1 MTCRHIP
8 AEIIKKRG
16 VSMKKRILSILLA
29 VLMLL
34 SALPLGMVDTA
45 YAAALAS
52 GKCGDSATW
61 TLDNTGT
68 LTISGTGATYN
79 YDMDDDG
86 NSAAP
91 WCTKARIQRVNKVVV
106 NSGITE
112 LGYSMFSNCTQLTSV
127 SLPSGLKRIGSCL
140 FLGCTRLSAITIPSS
155 VTTIESN
162 AFTHCDSITAIT
174 LPGGLRT
181 MGDAVCS
188 QMAKLTTATVSGGV
202 TYLSNYAFNDCPSL
216 KTITLPNT
224 VRSIG
229 ICAFRYDTALKDV
242 YFNGSVTQW
251 TSIQIAGEGNSALYN
266 ADVHCTGLP
275 APTVTGGNDSQ
286 GRPTLKWNAVSGAAK
301 YEVYR
306 ARSRSGEYI
315 KYSTVTG
322 TSYTNTSYIENGNT
336 YYYKV
341 RALDANGTAGAWS
354 SIVSV
359 TYKQTLPAPIVTGG
373 NDSQG
378 RPTLKWNAVSG
389 AAKYEVYRA
398 RSLNGDYIKYS
409 TVTGTSYTNT
419 SYIENGNTYYYKVR
433 ALDANGT
440 AGAWSSIVS
449 VTYKQT
455 LSAPTVTGGNDA
467 QGRPTLTWKV
477 VTGAAKY
484 EVYRARSMNGD
495 YVKYSTVTGTSYTNT
510 SYIEDGNTYYY
521 KVRALKSDG
530 TAGAW
535 SSIVSV
541 TYKQTLSAPSVT
553 GGNDAQ
559 GRPTLKLKAVTGA
572 AKYEVYRAR
581 SKDGDYIKYSTVT
594 GTSYTNISY
603 IENGNTYYYKVR
615 ALKSDGTAGAWSSIV
630 SVTYRKPAAATV
642 ASGKC
647 GDSAAWKLD
656 AAGTLTI
663 SGSGKTW
670 DFIDE
675 DWNANAPWYDVSL
688 RLRIKKVV
696 VEKGIT
702 YVGTWAFYDCSEMTS
717 VSLPTTLETMGA
729 DVFMYCTGLTSVTI
743 PDGVTFISGDFF
755 RGCTSLKSVTL
766 PDSLRETGGCTFMY
780 CTSLTS
786 VRLPATLLSISWQM
800 FKDCKSLTSLTIPRS
815 VVDVKQDAFSG
826 CTALKNVTYTGTT
839 ADWKALTI
847 YSGNEAL
854 TRANVRCTGSTVL
867 TAPTLTLS
875 VSKKGQPTLKWS
887 AVSGAAGYQLWC
899 SYDSGDGTGPW
910 YHWLT
915 NLDKGTASFTDDR
928 ELEKGRTYT
937 YKVRAVTSSG
947 AVGSF
952 SKEVTFTYNPAASL
966 AAPTVT
972 AGLDDQGY
980 PALTWPAVPDAARY
994 EVYRA
999 ASEDGNFAQ
1008 LAAITSNSYTNSAVL
1023 TDGAAYYYKVRALDS
1038 DGEAGPF
1045 SDVVSVTYTARP
1057 ALVASGKCGD
1067 SASWKLDADGVLTI
1081 TGAGPMADYGQ
1092 HASDNCAPWRT
1103 YANDIKKVVV
1113 QKGVTAIGSYAFAS
1127 LERVTS
1133 VTIPEGVTS
1142 IGSSAFENCGL
1153 MAYGGLGAVT
1163 LPEGLTT
1170 IGSSAFSGSYMDSLT
1185 LPESLRTI
1193 GGAAFEKSHLKT
1205 LTIPGG
1211 VTSIGNGAFKSS
1223 HLTSI
1228 QLPDGAQ
1235 LGAMLFY
1242 QCYELTDVTLPA
1254 DLTVIGDSMFE
1265 NCTKLTHVTIPSGV
1279 TRIEREAFAMCGA
1292 LEEIRLPEGVETI
1305 GVIAF
1310 SGCVAMT
1317 GAYLPRSLTTIES
1330 GAFSACRSLTDVYYG
1345 GTAAEWLA
1353 ISVADRNDP
1362 LLNAALHCTG
1372 SALVASGKCG
1382 DSASW
1387 KLDADGV
1394 LTITG
1399 AGPMADYGAYGP
1411 WYIAHLTDIKKVVVQ
1426 EGVTTIGDHAFANLS
1441 YVTSV
1446 TIPSSITSIGAHA
1459 FEKCRLGGA
1468 VTLPEGL
1475 TAIGDFAFSG
1485 SGMASLTLPESLR
1498 TIGNSAFLF
1507 CSLRELTIPDGVTSI
1522 GTGAFY
1528 NASLTSVKL
1537 PASGV
1542 TLGDSLFQECENLTD
1557 VTLPADLTVIGPS
1570 MFENCGSL
1578 KNVTIPSGVT
1588 HIGNAAFAACEALP
1602 EIRLPD
1608 GMEALGSEAFV
1619 GCRAVTKVYIPRSLT
1634 SIGEA
1639 AFRICEGLTDVY
1651 YSGTAAEWA
1660 AISVADRNDPLLNAA
1675 LHCTG
1680 QSASRLDV
1688 PAMTLGEDCSDGKPT
1703 VWWPA
1708 VTGAERYEIWRAQ
1721 AASDGSAPA
1730 ASAYTLIV
1738 SADVTFHK
1746 DTTAEADTWY
1756 YYKVRAVSGSTYSDF
1771 SQAAR
1776 RYCEAPPTMDTPEI
1790 TSLELDDSGKPVLT
1804 WRTVEGAARY
1814 QVFRSEDN
1822 GFSYSPMG
1830 TVLPTGSDTITWTD
1844 TTAVSGTGYYYGVG
1858 CYDDNGHYS
1867 SFGGGEWWV
1876 TAR

>member
-1 MTCRHIP
+1 MTAHIRKKENGFRRSHYLCDFSVFAKKPSILCSQLIEIAQKRVYPIVVMTCRHIP

-16 VSMKKRILSILLA
+16 VSVKKRILSILLA
-29 VLMLL
+29 ALMLL

-61 TLDNTGT
+61 TLDSTGT

-174 LPGGLRT
+174 LPSGLRT

-202 TYLSNYAFNDCPSL
+202 TYLSNYAFNDCPGL

-275 APTVTGGNDSQ
+275 APAVTGGNDSQ
-286 GRPTLKWNAVSGAAK
+286 GRPTLKWNTVTGAAK

-306 ARSRSGEYI
+306 ARSKDGDYI

-322 TSYTNTSYIENGNT
+322 TSYTNISYIENGNTYYYKVRALDASGTAGAWSDVVAVTCRLGLTAPTVTGGNDAQGRPTLKWNAVTGAAKYEVYRARSLNGDYIKYSTVTGTSYTNISYIENGNTYYYKVRALKSDGTAGAWSSIVSVTYKQTLPAPTVTGGNDAQGRPTLTWKAVTGAAKYEVYRARSKDGDYIKYSTVTGTSYTNISYIENGNT

-359 TYKQTLPAPIVTGG
+359 TYRAASTGTLSAPTVTGG

-378 RPTLKWNAVSG
+378 RPTLKWNAVIG

-398 RSLNGDYIKYS
+398 RSLN
-409 TVTGTSYTNT
+409 
-419 SYIENGNTYYYKVR
+419 
-433 ALDANGT
+433 
-440 AGAWSSIVS
+440 
-449 VTYKQT
+449 
-455 LSAPTVTGGNDA
+455 
-467 QGRPTLTWKV
+467 
-477 VTGAAKY
+477 
-484 EVYRARSMNGD
+484 
-495 YVKYSTVTGTSYTNT
+495 
-510 SYIEDGNTYYY
+510 
-521 KVRALKSDG
+521 
-530 TAGAW
+530 
-535 SSIVSV
+535 
-541 TYKQTLSAPSVT
+541 
-553 GGNDAQ
+553 
-559 GRPTLKLKAVTGA
+559 
-572 AKYEVYRAR
+572 
-581 SKDGDYIKYSTVT
+581 GDYIKYSTVT

-647 GDSAAWKLD
+647 GDSASWKLD
-656 AAGTLTI
+656 AEGTLTI
-663 SGSGKTW
+663 SGTGATY
-670 DFIDE
+670 DFFD
-675 DWNANAPWYDVSL
+675 DYNCTAPWYDAEL

-729 DVFMYCTGLTSVTI
+729 SVFMDCTSLTSVTI
-743 PDGVTFISGDFF
+743 PAGVTFISGDFF

-875 VSKKGQPTLKWS
+875 VSKKGQPTLKWN
-887 AVSGAAGYQLWC
+887 AVSGAAGYQIWC

-915 NLDKGTASFTDDR
+915 NLDKRTASFTDDR

-1008 LAAITSNSYTNSAVL
+1008 LAAVTSNSYTNSAVL

-1081 TGAGPMADYGQ
+1081 TGAGPMADYSQ
-1092 HASDNCAPWRT
+1092 PTSDNCAPWRT

-1211 VTSIGNGAFKSS
+1211 VTSIGNGAFSNS

-1279 TRIEREAFAMCGA
+1279 TRIEREAFTMCGA

-1345 GTAAEWLA
+1345 GTAAEWL
-1353 ISVADRNDP
+1353 
-1362 LLNAALHCTG
+1362 
-1372 SALVASGKCG
+1372 
-1382 DSASW
+1382 
-1387 KLDADGV
+1387 
-1394 LTITG
+1394 
-1399 AGPMADYGAYGP
+1399 
-1411 WYIAHLTDIKKVVVQ
+1411 
-1426 EGVTTIGDHAFANLS
+1426 
-1441 YVTSV
+1441 
-1446 TIPSSITSIGAHA
+1446 
-1459 FEKCRLGGA
+1459 
-1468 VTLPEGL
+1468 
-1475 TAIGDFAFSG
+1475 
-1485 SGMASLTLPESLR
+1485 
-1498 TIGNSAFLF
+1498 
-1507 CSLRELTIPDGVTSI
+1507 
-1522 GTGAFY
+1522 
-1528 NASLTSVKL
+1528 
-1537 PASGV
+1537 
-1542 TLGDSLFQECENLTD
+1542 
-1557 VTLPADLTVIGPS
+1557 
-1570 MFENCGSL
+1570 
-1578 KNVTIPSGVT
+1578 
-1588 HIGNAAFAACEALP
+1588 
-1602 EIRLPD
+1602 
-1608 GMEALGSEAFV
+1608 
-1619 GCRAVTKVYIPRSLT
+1619 
-1634 SIGEA
+1634 
-1639 AFRICEGLTDVY
+1639 
-1651 YSGTAAEWA
+1651 

-1756 YYKVRAVSGSTYSDF
+1756 YYKVRAVSGSAYSDF

-1844 TTAVSGTGYYYGVG
+1844 TTAVSGIGYYYGVG

-1867 SFGGGEWWV
+1867 SFGSGEWWV

>member
-1 MTCRHIP
+1 MTAHIRKKENGFRRSLYLCDFSVFAKKPSILCSQLIEIVQKQVYSIVVMTCRHIP

-16 VSMKKRILSILLA
+16 VSVKKRILSILLA

-61 TLDNTGT
+61 TLDSTGT

-162 AFTHCDSITAIT
+162 AFTHCDSIAAIT
-174 LPGGLRT
+174 LPSGLRT

-224 VRSIG
+224 VKSIG

-266 ADVHCTGLP
+266 ADVHCTGLS
-275 APTVTGGNDSQ
+275 APSVTGGNDSQ
-286 GRPTLKWNAVSGAAK
+286 GRPTLKWDKVAGAAK

-306 ARSRSGEYI
+306 SYSQNGNYS
-315 KYSTVTG
+315 KYSTQTSTG
-322 TSYTNTSYIENGNT
+322 YTNSAYLTSGST

-341 RALDANGTAGAWS
+341 RALDANGTAGPWS
-354 SIVSV
+354 DVVAV
-359 TYKQTLPAPIVTGG
+359 TCRLGLTAPSVTGG

-378 RPTLKWNAVSG
+378 RPTLKWDKVAG

-455 LSAPTVTGGNDA
+455 LPAPTVTGGNDS
-467 QGRPTLTWKV
+467 QGRPTLTWKA

-484 EVYRARSMNGD
+484 EVYRARSRSGE
-495 YVKYSTVTGTSYTNT
+495 YIKYSTVTGTSYTNT
-510 SYIEDGNTYYY
+510 SYIENGNTYYY

-541 TYKQTLSAPSVT
+541 TYKQTLSAPAVT

-559 GRPTLKLKAVTGA
+559 GRPTLKWKAVSGA

-594 GTSYTNISY
+594 GTSYTNTGYIENGNTYYYKVRALDADGTAGAWSSIVSVTYKQTLPAPTVTGGNDAQGRPTLKWNAVSGAAKYEVYRARSKNGDYIKYSTVTGTSYTNTSYIENGNTYYYKVRALKSDGTAGAWSSVVSVTYRAVSTGTLPAPTVTGGNDAQGRPTLTWKAVSGAAKYEVYRARSLNGDYIKYSTVTGTSYTNTSY

-647 GDSAAWKLD
+647 GDSASWKLD
-656 AAGTLTI
+656 AEGTLTI
-663 SGSGKTW
+663 SGTGATY
-670 DFIDE
+670 DFFNDY
-675 DWNANAPWYDVSL
+675 NCTAPWYDAEL
-688 RLRIKKVV
+688 RLQIKKAVV
-696 VEKGIT
+696 NKGIT
-702 YVGTWAFYDCSEMTS
+702 YVGTWAFRDCAELTS
-717 VSLPTTLETMGA
+717 VSLPAGLEEMGSS
-729 DVFMYCTGLTSVTI
+729 VFNDCTSLTSITI
-743 PDGVTFISGDFF
+743 PAGVTSIGGDFF
-755 RGCTSLKSVTL
+755 YGCASLKSVTL
-766 PDSLRETGGCTFMY
+766 PDSLWDAGGCTFMY

-786 VRLPATLLSISWQM
+786 VRLPANLRDIAWWM
-800 FKDCKSLTSLTIPRS
+800 FKDCTSLTSVTIPRGT
-815 VVDVKQDAFSG
+815 VEVKKEAFDG
-826 CTALKNVTYTGTT
+826 CTSLKNVTFTGSA
-839 ADWKALTI
+839 ADWKGVTIRPGNTALTSAAI
-847 YSGNEAL
+847 K
-854 TRANVRCTGSTVL
+854 CTGSTVL

-875 VSKKGQPTLKWS
+875 VGKKGQPTLKWS

-899 SYDSGDGTGPW
+899 SYDGGDDCDPCYRW
-910 YHWLT
+910 YA
-915 NLDKGTASFTDDR
+915 NNDKTATSYTVPTDY
-928 ELEKGRTYT
+928 LEKGRTYT

-1008 LAAITSNSYTNSAVL
+1008 LAAVTSNSYTNSAVL

-1057 ALVASGKCGD
+1057 
-1067 SASWKLDADGVLTI
+1067 
-1081 TGAGPMADYGQ
+1081 
-1092 HASDNCAPWRT
+1092 
-1103 YANDIKKVVV
+1103 
-1113 QKGVTAIGSYAFAS
+1113 
-1127 LERVTS
+1127 
-1133 VTIPEGVTS
+1133 
-1142 IGSSAFENCGL
+1142 
-1153 MAYGGLGAVT
+1153 
-1163 LPEGLTT
+1163 
-1170 IGSSAFSGSYMDSLT
+1170 
-1185 LPESLRTI
+1185 
-1193 GGAAFEKSHLKT
+1193 
-1205 LTIPGG
+1205 
-1211 VTSIGNGAFKSS
+1211 
-1223 HLTSI
+1223 
-1228 QLPDGAQ
+1228 
-1235 LGAMLFY
+1235 
-1242 QCYELTDVTLPA
+1242 
-1254 DLTVIGDSMFE
+1254 
-1265 NCTKLTHVTIPSGV
+1265 
-1279 TRIEREAFAMCGA
+1279 
-1292 LEEIRLPEGVETI
+1292 
-1305 GVIAF
+1305 
-1310 SGCVAMT
+1310 
-1317 GAYLPRSLTTIES
+1317 
-1330 GAFSACRSLTDVYYG
+1330 
-1345 GTAAEWLA
+1345 
-1353 ISVADRNDP
+1353 
-1362 LLNAALHCTG
+1362 
-1372 SALVASGKCG
+1372 ALVASGKCG

-1522 GTGAFY
+1522 GTGAFC

-1542 TLGDSLFQECENLTD
+1542 TLGDSLFQECENLTE
-1557 VTLPADLTVIGPS
+1557 VTLPADLTVIGDS
-1570 MFENCGSL
+1570 MFENCTKL
-1578 KNVTIPSGVT
+1578 THVTIPSGVT
-1588 HIGNAAFAACEALP
+1588 RIEREAFAMCGALE
-1602 EIRLPD
+1602 EIRLPE
-1608 GMEALGSEAFV
+1608 GVETIGVIAFS
-1619 GCRAVTKVYIPRSLT
+1619 GCVAMTGAYLPRSLT
-1634 SIGEA
+1634 TIESG
-1639 AFRICEGLTDVY
+1639 AFSACRSLTDVY
-1651 YSGTAAEWA
+1651 YGGTAAEWL

>member
-16 VSMKKRILSILLA
+16 VSVKKRILSILLA

-45 YAAALAS
+45 YAAAALAS

-61 TLDNTGT
+61 TLDSTGT

-251 TSIQIAGEGNSALYN
+251 TSIQIAGEGNSVLYN
-266 ADVHCTGLP
+266 ADVHCTGLS
-275 APTVTGGNDSQ
+275 APTVTGGNDAQ

-306 ARSRSGEYI
+306 ARSM
-315 KYSTVTG
+315 
-322 TSYTNTSYIENGNT
+322 
-336 YYYKV
+336 
-341 RALDANGTAGAWS
+341 
-354 SIVSV
+354 
-359 TYKQTLPAPIVTGG
+359 
-373 NDSQG
+373 
-378 RPTLKWNAVSG
+378 
-389 AAKYEVYRA
+389 
-398 RSLNGDYIKYS
+398 NGDYIKYS

-449 VTYKQT
+449 VTYRAASTGT
-455 LSAPTVTGGNDA
+455 LPAPTVTGGNDA
-467 QGRPTLTWKV
+467 QGRPTLKWNA

-484 EVYRARSMNGD
+484 EVYRARSKNGD
-495 YVKYSTVTGTSYTNT
+495 YIKYSTVTGTSYTNT

-521 KVRALKSDG
+521 KVRALDANG

-535 SSIVSV
+535 SSVVSV
-541 TYKQTLSAPSVT
+541 TYKQTLPAPTVT
-553 GGNDAQ
+553 GGTDAQ
-559 GRPTLKLKAVTGA
+559 GRPTLKWNAVTGA

-594 GTSYTNISY
+594 GTSYTNTSY

-615 ALKSDGTAGAWSSIV
+615 ALDANGTAGAWSSIV

-647 GDSAAWKLD
+647 GDSAKWTLD

-675 DWNANAPWYDVSL
+675 DWNANAPWYDASL

-702 YVGTWAFYDCSEMTS
+702 YVGTRAFYDCSEMTS

-755 RGCTSLKSVTL
+755 LGCTSLKSVTL
-766 PDSLRETGGCTFMY
+766 PDSLRDIGGCTFMY

-800 FKDCKSLTSLTIPRS
+800 FKDCKSLTSVTIPRGT
-815 VVDVKQDAFSG
+815 VEVKKEAFDG
-826 CTALKNVTYTGTT
+826 CTSLKNVTFTGSA
-839 ADWKALTI
+839 ADWRGVTIRPGNTALTSAAI
-847 YSGNEAL
+847 K
-854 TRANVRCTGSTVL
+854 CTGSTVL

-899 SYDSGDGTGPW
+899 SYDGGDDYGPS
-910 YHWLT
+910 YRWLA
-915 NLDKGTASFTDDR
+915 NNDKIATSYTVPADA
-928 ELEKGRTYT
+928 LKKGRTYT

-980 PALTWPAVPDAARY
+980 PALTWPAVPDAAKY

-999 ASEDGNFAQ
+999 ASEDGDFAQ
-1008 LAAITSNSYTNSAVL
+1008 LAAVTSNSYTNSAVL

-1081 TGAGPMADYGQ
+1081 TGAGPMADYSQ
-1092 HASDNCAPWRT
+1092 HTSDNCAPWRT

-1113 QKGVTAIGSYAFAS
+1113 QKGVTAIGSCAFAS

-1205 LTIPGG
+1205 LTIPSG

-1228 QLPDGAQ
+1228 RLPDGAQ

-1279 TRIEREAFAMCGA
+1279 TRIEREAFTMCGA

-1345 GTAAEWLA
+1345 
-1353 ISVADRNDP
+1353 
-1362 LLNAALHCTG
+1362 
-1372 SALVASGKCG
+1372 
-1382 DSASW
+1382 
-1387 KLDADGV
+1387 
-1394 LTITG
+1394 
-1399 AGPMADYGAYGP
+1399 
-1411 WYIAHLTDIKKVVVQ
+1411 
-1426 EGVTTIGDHAFANLS
+1426 
-1441 YVTSV
+1441 
-1446 TIPSSITSIGAHA
+1446 
-1459 FEKCRLGGA
+1459 
-1468 VTLPEGL
+1468 
-1475 TAIGDFAFSG
+1475 
-1485 SGMASLTLPESLR
+1485 
-1498 TIGNSAFLF
+1498 
-1507 CSLRELTIPDGVTSI
+1507 
-1522 GTGAFY
+1522 
-1528 NASLTSVKL
+1528 
-1537 PASGV
+1537 
-1542 TLGDSLFQECENLTD
+1542 
-1557 VTLPADLTVIGPS
+1557 
-1570 MFENCGSL
+1570 
-1578 KNVTIPSGVT
+1578 
-1588 HIGNAAFAACEALP
+1588 
-1602 EIRLPD
+1602 
-1608 GMEALGSEAFV
+1608 
-1619 GCRAVTKVYIPRSLT
+1619 
-1634 SIGEA
+1634 
-1639 AFRICEGLTDVY
+1639 
-1651 YSGTAAEWA
+1651 GTAAEWA

-1746 DTTAEADTWY
+1746 DTTAESDTWY

>member
-1 MTCRHIP
+1 
-8 AEIIKKRG
+8 
-16 VSMKKRILSILLA
+16 
-29 VLMLL
+29 MLL

-162 AFTHCDSITAIT
+162 AFTHCDSIAAIT

-224 VRSIG
+224 VKSIG

-275 APTVTGGNDSQ
+275 APTVTGGNDAQ

-306 ARSRSGEYI
+306 ARSKDGDYI

-322 TSYTNTSYIENGNT
+322 TSYTNISYIENGNT

-359 TYKQTLPAPIVTGG
+359 TYRAASTGTLSAPTVTGG
-373 NDSQG
+373 NDAQG
-378 RPTLKWNAVSG
+378 RPTLKWKAVSG

-398 RSLNGDYIKYS
+398 RSMNGDYIKYS

-433 ALDANGT
+433 AL
-440 AGAWSSIVS
+440 
-449 VTYKQT
+449 
-455 LSAPTVTGGNDA
+455 
-467 QGRPTLTWKV
+467 
-477 VTGAAKY
+477 
-484 EVYRARSMNGD
+484 
-495 YVKYSTVTGTSYTNT
+495 
-510 SYIEDGNTYYY
+510 
-521 KVRALKSDG
+521 KSDG

-541 TYKQTLSAPSVT
+541 TYKQTLPAPTVT

-559 GRPTLKLKAVTGA
+559 GRPTLKWNAVSGA

-615 ALKSDGTAGAWSSIV
+615 ALKSDGTAGAWSSVVSVTYKQTLSAPTVTGGNDAQGRPTLTWNAVSGAAKYEVYRARSMNGDYIKYSTVTGTSYTNTSYIENGNTYYYKMRALDANGTAGAWSSIVSVTYKQTLSAPTVTGGNDAQGRPTLKWNAVTGAAKYEVYRARSLNGDYIKYSTVTGTSYTNTSYIENGNTYYYKVRALKSDGTAGAWSSIVSVTYKQTLSAPAVTGGNDAQGRPTLTWKAVTGAAKYEVYRARSRSGEYIKYSTVTGTSYTNISYIENGNTYYYKVRALGSNGTAGAWSSIV

-647 GDSAAWKLD
+647 GDSAKWTLD

-663 SGSGKTW
+663 SGTGATY
-670 DFIDE
+670 DFFNDY
-675 DWNANAPWYDVSL
+675 NCTAPWYDAEL
-688 RLRIKKVV
+688 RLQIKKAVV
-696 VEKGIT
+696 NKGIT
-702 YVGTWAFYDCSEMTS
+702 YVGTYAFRDCAELTS
-717 VSLPTTLETMGA
+717 VSLPAGLEEMGSS
-729 DVFMYCTGLTSVTI
+729 VFRYCESLTSITI
-743 PDGVTFISGDFF
+743 PAGVTSIGGDFF
-755 RGCTSLKSVTL
+755 YGCASLKSVTL
-766 PDSLRETGGCTFMY
+766 PDSLWDAGGCTFMD
-780 CTSLTS
+780 CASLTS
-786 VRLPATLLSISWQM
+786 VRLPANLRDIAWWM
-800 FKDCKSLTSLTIPRS
+800 FKDCTSLTSVTIPRGT
-815 VVDVKQDAFSG
+815 VEVKKEAFDG
-826 CTALKNVTYTGTT
+826 CTSLKNVTFTGSA
-839 ADWKALTI
+839 ADWKGVTIRPGNTALTSAAI
-847 YSGNEAL
+847 K
-854 TRANVRCTGSTVL
+854 CTGSTVL
-867 TAPTLTLS
+867 TAPTLILS

-899 SYDSGDGTGPW
+899 SYDGGDDCDPYYRW
-910 YHWLT
+910 YA
-915 NLDKGTASFTDDR
+915 NNDKTATSYTVPTDY
-928 ELEKGRTYT
+928 LEKGRTYT

-999 ASEDGNFAQ
+999 ASEDGDFAQ
-1008 LAAITSNSYTNSAVL
+1008 LAAVTSNSYTNSAVL

-1081 TGAGPMADYGQ
+1081 TGAGPMADYSQ
-1092 HASDNCAPWRT
+1092 PTSDNCAPWRT

-1193 GGAAFEKSHLKT
+1193 GGAAFEKSPLKT

-1279 TRIEREAFAMCGA
+1279 TRIEREAFTMCGA
-1292 LEEIRLPEGVETI
+1292 LEEIRLPEGVESI

-1345 GTAAEWLA
+1345 
-1353 ISVADRNDP
+1353 
-1362 LLNAALHCTG
+1362 
-1372 SALVASGKCG
+1372 
-1382 DSASW
+1382 
-1387 KLDADGV
+1387 
-1394 LTITG
+1394 
-1399 AGPMADYGAYGP
+1399 
-1411 WYIAHLTDIKKVVVQ
+1411 
-1426 EGVTTIGDHAFANLS
+1426 
-1441 YVTSV
+1441 
-1446 TIPSSITSIGAHA
+1446 
-1459 FEKCRLGGA
+1459 
-1468 VTLPEGL
+1468 
-1475 TAIGDFAFSG
+1475 
-1485 SGMASLTLPESLR
+1485 
-1498 TIGNSAFLF
+1498 
-1507 CSLRELTIPDGVTSI
+1507 
-1522 GTGAFY
+1522 
-1528 NASLTSVKL
+1528 
-1537 PASGV
+1537 
-1542 TLGDSLFQECENLTD
+1542 
-1557 VTLPADLTVIGPS
+1557 
-1570 MFENCGSL
+1570 
-1578 KNVTIPSGVT
+1578 
-1588 HIGNAAFAACEALP
+1588 
-1602 EIRLPD
+1602 
-1608 GMEALGSEAFV
+1608 
-1619 GCRAVTKVYIPRSLT
+1619 
-1634 SIGEA
+1634 
-1639 AFRICEGLTDVY
+1639 
-1651 YSGTAAEWA
+1651 GTAAEWA

>member
-1 MTCRHIP
+1 
-8 AEIIKKRG
+8 
-16 VSMKKRILSILLA
+16 VSCSRN
-29 VLMLL
+29 V
-34 SALPLGMVDTA
+34 T
-45 YAAALAS
+45 
-52 GKCGDSATW
+52 
-61 TLDNTGT
+61 
-68 LTISGTGATYN
+68 
-79 YDMDDDG
+79 
-86 NSAAP
+86 
-91 WCTKARIQRVNKVVV
+91 
-106 NSGITE
+106 
-112 LGYSMFSNCTQLTSV
+112 FSSH
-127 SLPSGLKRIGSCL
+127 S
-140 FLGCTRLSAITIPSS
+140 
-155 VTTIESN
+155 
-162 AFTHCDSITAIT
+162 
-174 LPGGLRT
+174 
-181 MGDAVCS
+181 
-188 QMAKLTTATVSGGV
+188 
-202 TYLSNYAFNDCPSL
+202 
-216 KTITLPNT
+216 
-224 VRSIG
+224 
-229 ICAFRYDTALKDV
+229 
-242 YFNGSVTQW
+242 
-251 TSIQIAGEGNSALYN
+251 
-266 ADVHCTGLP
+266 
-275 APTVTGGNDSQ
+275 
-286 GRPTLKWNAVSGAAK
+286 
-301 YEVYR
+301 
-306 ARSRSGEYI
+306 
-315 KYSTVTG
+315 
-322 TSYTNTSYIENGNT
+322 TSYT
-336 YYYKV
+336 V
-341 RALDANGTAGAWS
+341 
-354 SIVSV
+354 
-359 TYKQTLPAPIVTGG
+359 PA
-373 NDSQG
+373 
-378 RPTLKWNAVSG
+378 
-389 AAKYEVYRA
+389 
-398 RSLNGDYIKYS
+398 DY
-409 TVTGTSYTNT
+409 
-419 SYIENGNTYYYKVR
+419 
-433 ALDANGT
+433 
-440 AGAWSSIVS
+440 
-449 VTYKQT
+449 
-455 LSAPTVTGGNDA
+455 
-467 QGRPTLTWKV
+467 
-477 VTGAAKY
+477 
-484 EVYRARSMNGD
+484 
-495 YVKYSTVTGTSYTNT
+495 
-510 SYIEDGNTYYY
+510 
-521 KVRALKSDG
+521 
-530 TAGAW
+530 
-535 SSIVSV
+535 
-541 TYKQTLSAPSVT
+541 
-553 GGNDAQ
+553 
-559 GRPTLKLKAVTGA
+559 
-572 AKYEVYRAR
+572 
-581 SKDGDYIKYSTVT
+581 
-594 GTSYTNISY
+594 
-603 IENGNTYYYKVR
+603 
-615 ALKSDGTAGAWSSIV
+615 
-630 SVTYRKPAAATV
+630 
-642 ASGKC
+642 
-647 GDSAAWKLD
+647 
-656 AAGTLTI
+656 
-663 SGSGKTW
+663 
-670 DFIDE
+670 
-675 DWNANAPWYDVSL
+675 
-688 RLRIKKVV
+688 
-696 VEKGIT
+696 
-702 YVGTWAFYDCSEMTS
+702 
-717 VSLPTTLETMGA
+717 
-729 DVFMYCTGLTSVTI
+729 
-743 PDGVTFISGDFF
+743 
-755 RGCTSLKSVTL
+755 
-766 PDSLRETGGCTFMY
+766 
-780 CTSLTS
+780 
-786 VRLPATLLSISWQM
+786 
-800 FKDCKSLTSLTIPRS
+800 
-815 VVDVKQDAFSG
+815 
-826 CTALKNVTYTGTT
+826 
-839 ADWKALTI
+839 
-847 YSGNEAL
+847 
-854 TRANVRCTGSTVL
+854 
-867 TAPTLTLS
+867 
-875 VSKKGQPTLKWS
+875 
-887 AVSGAAGYQLWC
+887 
-899 SYDSGDGTGPW
+899 
-910 YHWLT
+910 
-915 NLDKGTASFTDDR
+915 
-928 ELEKGRTYT
+928 LEKGRTYT

-1008 LAAITSNSYTNSAVL
+1008 LAAVTSNSYTNSAVL

-1045 SDVVSVTYTARP
+1045 SDVVSVIYTARP
-1057 ALVASGKCGD
+1057 
-1067 SASWKLDADGVLTI
+1067 
-1081 TGAGPMADYGQ
+1081 
-1092 HASDNCAPWRT
+1092 
-1103 YANDIKKVVV
+1103 
-1113 QKGVTAIGSYAFAS
+1113 
-1127 LERVTS
+1127 
-1133 VTIPEGVTS
+1133 
-1142 IGSSAFENCGL
+1142 
-1153 MAYGGLGAVT
+1153 
-1163 LPEGLTT
+1163 
-1170 IGSSAFSGSYMDSLT
+1170 
-1185 LPESLRTI
+1185 
-1193 GGAAFEKSHLKT
+1193 
-1205 LTIPGG
+1205 
-1211 VTSIGNGAFKSS
+1211 
-1223 HLTSI
+1223 
-1228 QLPDGAQ
+1228 
-1235 LGAMLFY
+1235 
-1242 QCYELTDVTLPA
+1242 
-1254 DLTVIGDSMFE
+1254 
-1265 NCTKLTHVTIPSGV
+1265 
-1279 TRIEREAFAMCGA
+1279 
-1292 LEEIRLPEGVETI
+1292 
-1305 GVIAF
+1305 
-1310 SGCVAMT
+1310 
-1317 GAYLPRSLTTIES
+1317 
-1330 GAFSACRSLTDVYYG
+1330 
-1345 GTAAEWLA
+1345 
-1353 ISVADRNDP
+1353 
-1362 LLNAALHCTG
+1362 
-1372 SALVASGKCG
+1372 ALVASGKCG

-1498 TIGNSAFLF
+1498 TIGNSAFLC

-1542 TLGDSLFQECENLTD
+1542 TLGDSLFQECEKLTE

-1651 YSGTAAEWA
+1651 YGGTAAEWA

>member
-1 MTCRHIP
+1 
-8 AEIIKKRG
+8 
-16 VSMKKRILSILLA
+16 MKKRILSILLA
-29 VLMLL
+29 ALMLL
-34 SALPLGMVDTA
+34 SAVPLGMVDTA
-45 YAAALAS
+45 YAAAALAS

-91 WCTKARIQRVNKVVV
+91 WCTRARIQRVNKVVV

-162 AFTHCDSITAIT
+162 AFTHCDSIAAIT
-174 LPGGLRT
+174 LPSGLRT

-229 ICAFRYDTALKDV
+229 SCAFRYDTALKDV

-275 APTVTGGNDSQ
+275 APTVTGGNDAQ
-286 GRPTLKWNAVSGAAK
+286 GRPTL
-301 YEVYR
+301 
-306 ARSRSGEYI
+306 
-315 KYSTVTG
+315 T
-322 TSYTNTSYIENGNT
+322 
-336 YYYKV
+336 
-341 RALDANGTAGAWS
+341 
-354 SIVSV
+354 
-359 TYKQTLPAPIVTGG
+359 
-373 NDSQG
+373 
-378 RPTLKWNAVSG
+378 WNAVSG

-449 VTYKQT
+449 VTYRAASTGT
-455 LSAPTVTGGNDA
+455 LSAPTVTGGND
-467 QGRPTLTWKV
+467 
-477 VTGAAKY
+477 
-484 EVYRARSMNGD
+484 S
-495 YVKYSTVTGTSYTNT
+495 
-510 SYIEDGNTYYY
+510 
-521 KVRALKSDG
+521 
-530 TAGAW
+530 
-535 SSIVSV
+535 
-541 TYKQTLSAPSVT
+541 
-553 GGNDAQ
+553 Q
-559 GRPTLKLKAVTGA
+559 GRPTLKWNAVTGA

-615 ALKSDGTAGAWSSIV
+615 ALDANGTAGAWSSIVSVTYRTASTGTLSAPTVTGGNDSQGRPTLKWNAVSGAAKYEVYRARSKDGDYIKYSTVTGTSYTNTSYIENGNTYYYKVRALKSDGTAGAWSSVVSVTYKQTLSAPTVTGGNDSQGRPTLKWNAVSGAAKYEVYRARSLNGDYIKYSTVTGTSYTNTSYIESGNTYYYKVRALDANGTAGAWSSVVSVTYKQTLSAPSVTGGNDSQGRPTLKWDKVAGAAKYEVYRARSKDGDYIKYSTVTGTSYTNISYIEDGNTYYYKVRALKSDGTAGAWSSIVSVTYRAASTGTLSAPTVTGGNDSQGRPTLKWNAVTGAAKYEVYRARSRSGEYIKYSTVTGTSYTNTSYIENGNTYYYKVRALGSDGTAGAWSSIV

-647 GDSAAWKLD
+647 GDSAKWTLD

-702 YVGTWAFYDCSEMTS
+702 YVGTRAFYNCSEMTS

-755 RGCTSLKSVTL
+755 LGCTSLKSVTL
-766 PDSLRETGGCTFMY
+766 PDSLRDIGGCTFMY

-800 FKDCKSLTSLTIPRS
+800 FKDCTSLTSVTIPRGT
-815 VVDVKQDAFSG
+815 VEVKKEAFDG
-826 CTALKNVTYTGTT
+826 CTSLKNVTFTGSA
-839 ADWKALTI
+839 ADWKGVTIRPGNTALTSAAI
-847 YSGNEAL
+847 K
-854 TRANVRCTGSTVL
+854 CTGSTVL

-875 VSKKGQPTLKWS
+875 VSKKGQPTLKWN
-887 AVSGAAGYQLWC
+887 AVSGAAGYQIWC
-899 SYDSGDGTGPW
+899 SYDSGDRTGPW

-1008 LAAITSNSYTNSAVL
+1008 LAAVTSNSYTNSAVL

-1057 ALVASGKCGD
+1057 A
-1067 SASWKLDADGVLTI
+1067 T
-1081 TGAGPMADYGQ
+1081 
-1092 HASDNCAPWRT
+1092 
-1103 YANDIKKVVV
+1103 
-1113 QKGVTAIGSYAFAS
+1113 
-1127 LERVTS
+1127 
-1133 VTIPEGVTS
+1133 
-1142 IGSSAFENCGL
+1142 
-1153 MAYGGLGAVT
+1153 
-1163 LPEGLTT
+1163 
-1170 IGSSAFSGSYMDSLT
+1170 
-1185 LPESLRTI
+1185 
-1193 GGAAFEKSHLKT
+1193 
-1205 LTIPGG
+1205 
-1211 VTSIGNGAFKSS
+1211 
-1223 HLTSI
+1223 
-1228 QLPDGAQ
+1228 
-1235 LGAMLFY
+1235 
-1242 QCYELTDVTLPA
+1242 
-1254 DLTVIGDSMFE
+1254 
-1265 NCTKLTHVTIPSGV
+1265 
-1279 TRIEREAFAMCGA
+1279 
-1292 LEEIRLPEGVETI
+1292 
-1305 GVIAF
+1305 
-1310 SGCVAMT
+1310 
-1317 GAYLPRSLTTIES
+1317 
-1330 GAFSACRSLTDVYYG
+1330 
-1345 GTAAEWLA
+1345 
-1353 ISVADRNDP
+1353 
-1362 LLNAALHCTG
+1362 
-1372 SALVASGKCG
+1372 VASGKCG

-1446 TIPSSITSIGAHA
+1446 TIPSSVTSIGAHA

-1498 TIGNSAFLF
+1498 TIGNSAFLC

-1522 GTGAFY
+1522 GTGAFC

-1542 TLGDSLFQECENLTD
+1542 TLGDSLFQECEKLTE
-1557 VTLPADLTVIGPS
+1557 VTLPADLAVIGPS

-1651 YSGTAAEWA
+1651 YGGTAAEWA

>member
-1 MTCRHIP
+1 
-8 AEIIKKRG
+8 
-16 VSMKKRILSILLA
+16 
-29 VLMLL
+29 MLL

-45 YAAALAS
+45 YAAETS
-52 GKCGDSATW
+52 GVAAQSYYVAGGQCGDDLTW
-61 TLDNTGT
+61 TLDSSGT
-68 LTISGTGATYN
+68 LTISGTGPMYN
-79 YDMDDDG
+79 YSLWD
-86 NSAAP
+86 NP
-91 WCTKARIQRVNKVVV
+91 WCDIALRSSGISTRVV
-106 NSGITE
+106 NAVVSSGVTA
-112 LGYSMFSNCTQLTSV
+112 LGERALADCGSMVSV
-127 SLPSGLKRIGSCL
+127 SLPETLLTVGESCFMSSDAL
-140 FLGCTRLSAITIPSS
+140 RSITIPNS
-155 VTTIESN
+155 
-162 AFTHCDSITAIT
+162 
-174 LPGGLRT
+174 
-181 MGDAVCS
+181 
-188 QMAKLTTATVSGGV
+188 
-202 TYLSNYAFNDCPSL
+202 
-216 KTITLPNT
+216 

-229 ICAFRYDTALKDV
+229 LGAFTACKNLSRVTLGRGLQRIGGQAFRECSSLSSIVIPDGVKKIEYLTFSDCANLMEITIPHTVTVIENHAFANCNILSRVTFTGTRAQWNAIDMGDDNDPLLSANIT
-242 YFNGSVTQW
+242 FAGSGP
-251 TSIQIAGEGNSALYN
+251 A
-266 ADVHCTGLP
+266 
-275 APTVTGGNDSQ
+275 APTVTGGNDAQ
-286 GRPTLKWNAVSGAAK
+286 GRPTLKWNAVTGAAK

-306 ARSRSGEYI
+306 ARSKDGDYI

-322 TSYTNTSYIENGNT
+322 TSYTNISYIENGNT

-354 SIVSV
+354 SVVSV
-359 TYKQTLPAPIVTGG
+359 TYKQTLPAPTVTGG
-373 NDSQG
+373 NDAQGRPTLKWKAVTGAAKYEVYRARSKDGDYIKYSTVTGTSYTNISYIENGNTYYYKVRALDASGTAGAWSSIVSVTYRAASTGTLPAPTVTGGNDAQG

-409 TVTGTSYTNT
+409 TVTGTSYTNI

-440 AGAWSSIVS
+440 AGAWSSVVS

-455 LSAPTVTGGNDA
+455 LPAPAVIGGNDAQGRPTLKWNAVTGAAKYEVYRARSLNGDYIKYSTVTGTSYTNISYIENGNTYYYKVRALKSDGTAGAWSSIVSVTYRAASTGTLPAPTVTGGNDSQGRPTLKWNAVTGAAKYEVYRARSKDGDYIKYSTVTGTSYTNISYIENGNTYYYKVRALDANGTAGAWSSVVSVTYKQTLPAPTVTGGNDA
-467 QGRPTLTWKV
+467 QGRPTLKWNAV
-477 VTGAAKY
+477 SGAAKY
-484 EVYRARSMNGD
+484 EVYRARSLNGD
-495 YVKYSTVTGTSYTNT
+495 YIKYSTVTGTSYTNT

-541 TYKQTLSAPSVT
+541 TYKQTLSAPTVT
-553 GGNDAQ
+553 GGNDSQ
-559 GRPTLKLKAVTGA
+559 GRPTLKWKAVTGA

-581 SKDGDYIKYSTVT
+581 SRSGEYIKYSTVT

-615 ALKSDGTAGAWSSIV
+615 ALKSDGTAGAWSSVV

-647 GDSAAWKLD
+647 GDSASWKLD
-656 AAGTLTI
+656 AEGTLTI
-663 SGSGKTW
+663 SGTGATY
-670 DFIDE
+670 DFFNDY
-675 DWNANAPWYDVSL
+675 NCTAPWYDAEL
-688 RLRIKKVV
+688 RLQIKKAVV
-696 VEKGIT
+696 NKGIT
-702 YVGTWAFYDCSEMTS
+702 YVGTWAFRDCAELTS
-717 VSLPTTLETMGA
+717 VSLPAGLEEMGSS
-729 DVFMYCTGLTSVTI
+729 VFNDCTSLTSITI
-743 PDGVTFISGDFF
+743 PAGVTSIGGDFF
-755 RGCTSLKSVTL
+755 YGCASLKSVTL
-766 PDSLRETGGCTFMY
+766 PDSLWDAGGCTFMY

-786 VRLPATLLSISWQM
+786 VRLPANLRDIAWWM
-800 FKDCKSLTSLTIPRS
+800 FKDCTSLTSVTIPRGT
-815 VVDVKQDAFSG
+815 VEVKKEAFDG
-826 CTALKNVTYTGTT
+826 CTSLKNVTFTGSA
-839 ADWKALTI
+839 ADWKGVTIRPGNTALTSAAI
-847 YSGNEAL
+847 K
-854 TRANVRCTGSTVL
+854 CTGSTVL

-899 SYDSGDGTGPW
+899 SYDGGDDGDPYYRW
-910 YHWLT
+910 FV
-915 NLDKGTASFTDDR
+915 NNDKTATSYTVPTDY
-928 ELEKGRTYT
+928 LEKGRTYT

-994 EVYRA
+994 EVYRT

-1008 LAAITSNSYTNSAVL
+1008 LAAVTSNSYTNSAVL

-1092 HASDNCAPWRT
+1092 PTSDNCAPWRT

-1345 GTAAEWLA
+1345 GTAAEW
-1353 ISVADRNDP
+1353 
-1362 LLNAALHCTG
+1362 
-1372 SALVASGKCG
+1372 
-1382 DSASW
+1382 
-1387 KLDADGV
+1387 
-1394 LTITG
+1394 
-1399 AGPMADYGAYGP
+1399 
-1411 WYIAHLTDIKKVVVQ
+1411 
-1426 EGVTTIGDHAFANLS
+1426 
-1441 YVTSV
+1441 
-1446 TIPSSITSIGAHA
+1446 
-1459 FEKCRLGGA
+1459 
-1468 VTLPEGL
+1468 
-1475 TAIGDFAFSG
+1475 
-1485 SGMASLTLPESLR
+1485 
-1498 TIGNSAFLF
+1498 
-1507 CSLRELTIPDGVTSI
+1507 
-1522 GTGAFY
+1522 
-1528 NASLTSVKL
+1528 
-1537 PASGV
+1537 
-1542 TLGDSLFQECENLTD
+1542 
-1557 VTLPADLTVIGPS
+1557 
-1570 MFENCGSL
+1570 
-1578 KNVTIPSGVT
+1578 
-1588 HIGNAAFAACEALP
+1588 
-1602 EIRLPD
+1602 
-1608 GMEALGSEAFV
+1608 
-1619 GCRAVTKVYIPRSLT
+1619 
-1634 SIGEA
+1634 
-1639 AFRICEGLTDVY
+1639 
-1651 YSGTAAEWA
+1651 A

>member
-1 MTCRHIP
+1 
-8 AEIIKKRG
+8 
-16 VSMKKRILSILLA
+16 
-29 VLMLL
+29 MLL

-45 YAAALAS
+45 YAAAALAS

-68 LTISGTGATYN
+68 LTISGTGTTYD

-106 NSGITE
+106 SSGITE

-174 LPGGLRT
+174 LPSGLRT

-229 ICAFRYDTALKDV
+229 ICVFRYDTALKNV

-266 ADVHCTGLP
+266 ADVHCTGLS

-286 GRPTLKWNAVSGAAK
+286 GRPTLKWNAVTGAAKYEVYRARSMNGDYIKYSTVTGTSYTNISYIESGNTYYYKVRALDANGTAGAWSSIVSVTYRAASTGTLSAPAVTGGNDSQGRPTLKWKAVSGAAKYEVYRARSKDGDYIKYSTTTGTSYTNTSYIENGNTYYYKVRALDANGTAGPWSDVVAVTCRLGLTAPTVTGGNDSQGRPTLKWKAVTGAAK

-341 RALDANGTAGAWS
+341 RALDASGTAGAWS
-354 SIVSV
+354 SIVAV
-359 TYKQTLPAPIVTGG
+359 TYQPKQTLPAPTVTGG

-398 RSLNGDYIKYS
+398 RSKNGDYIKYS

-419 SYIENGNTYYYKVR
+419 
-433 ALDANGT
+433 
-440 AGAWSSIVS
+440 
-449 VTYKQT
+449 
-455 LSAPTVTGGNDA
+455 
-467 QGRPTLTWKV
+467 
-477 VTGAAKY
+477 
-484 EVYRARSMNGD
+484 
-495 YVKYSTVTGTSYTNT
+495 
-510 SYIEDGNTYYY
+510 
-521 KVRALKSDG
+521 
-530 TAGAW
+530 
-535 SSIVSV
+535 
-541 TYKQTLSAPSVT
+541 
-553 GGNDAQ
+553 
-559 GRPTLKLKAVTGA
+559 
-572 AKYEVYRAR
+572 
-581 SKDGDYIKYSTVT
+581 
-594 GTSYTNISY
+594 SY

-647 GDSAAWKLD
+647 GDSAKWTLD

-702 YVGTWAFYDCSEMTS
+702 YVGTRAFYDCSEMTS

-755 RGCTSLKSVTL
+755 LGCTSLKSVTL
-766 PDSLRETGGCTFMY
+766 PDSLRDIGGCTFMY

-815 VVDVKQDAFSG
+815 VVNVMQDAFSG
-826 CTALKNVTYTGTT
+826 CTALKNVTYTGTA

-875 VSKKGQPTLKWS
+875 VSKKGQPTLKWN
-887 AVSGAAGYQLWC
+887 AVSGAAGYQVWC

-937 YKVRAVTSSG
+937 YKVRAYTASG
-947 AVGSF
+947 SMGTF
-952 SKEVTFTYNPAASL
+952 SNEVTITYQPKQTL
-966 AAPTVT
+966 PAPTVT

-1008 LAAITSNSYTNSAVL
+1008 LAAVTSNSYTNSAVL

-1057 ALVASGKCGD
+1057 
-1067 SASWKLDADGVLTI
+1067 
-1081 TGAGPMADYGQ
+1081 
-1092 HASDNCAPWRT
+1092 
-1103 YANDIKKVVV
+1103 
-1113 QKGVTAIGSYAFAS
+1113 
-1127 LERVTS
+1127 
-1133 VTIPEGVTS
+1133 
-1142 IGSSAFENCGL
+1142 
-1153 MAYGGLGAVT
+1153 
-1163 LPEGLTT
+1163 
-1170 IGSSAFSGSYMDSLT
+1170 
-1185 LPESLRTI
+1185 
-1193 GGAAFEKSHLKT
+1193 
-1205 LTIPGG
+1205 
-1211 VTSIGNGAFKSS
+1211 
-1223 HLTSI
+1223 
-1228 QLPDGAQ
+1228 
-1235 LGAMLFY
+1235 
-1242 QCYELTDVTLPA
+1242 
-1254 DLTVIGDSMFE
+1254 
-1265 NCTKLTHVTIPSGV
+1265 
-1279 TRIEREAFAMCGA
+1279 
-1292 LEEIRLPEGVETI
+1292 
-1305 GVIAF
+1305 
-1310 SGCVAMT
+1310 
-1317 GAYLPRSLTTIES
+1317 
-1330 GAFSACRSLTDVYYG
+1330 
-1345 GTAAEWLA
+1345 
-1353 ISVADRNDP
+1353 
-1362 LLNAALHCTG
+1362 
-1372 SALVASGKCG
+1372 ALVASGKCG

-1498 TIGNSAFLF
+1498 TIGNSAFLY

-1651 YSGTAAEWA
+1651 YGGTAAEWA

>member
-1 MTCRHIP
+1 
-8 AEIIKKRG
+8 
-16 VSMKKRILSILLA
+16 MKKRILSILLA
-29 VLMLL
+29 ALMLL

-45 YAAALAS
+45 YAAATLAS

-61 TLDNTGT
+61 TLDSDGVM
-68 LTISGTGATYN
+68 TISGTGATYN

-127 SLPSGLKRIGSCL
+127 SLPGGLKRIGSCL

-174 LPGGLRT
+174 LPSGLRT

-224 VRSIG
+224 VKSIG

-266 ADVHCTGLP
+266 ADVHCSGLP
-275 APTVTGGNDSQ
+275 APAVTGGNDAQ

-306 ARSRSGEYI
+306 ARSM
-315 KYSTVTG
+315 
-322 TSYTNTSYIENGNT
+322 
-336 YYYKV
+336 
-341 RALDANGTAGAWS
+341 
-354 SIVSV
+354 
-359 TYKQTLPAPIVTGG
+359 
-373 NDSQG
+373 
-378 RPTLKWNAVSG
+378 
-389 AAKYEVYRA
+389 
-398 RSLNGDYIKYS
+398 NGDYIKYS

-433 ALDANGT
+433 ALDASGT
-440 AGAWSSIVS
+440 AGAWSSIVA
-449 VTYKQT
+449 VTYRAASTGT

-467 QGRPTLTWKV
+467 QGRPTLTW
-477 VTGAAKY
+477 
-484 EVYRARSMNGD
+484 N
-495 YVKYSTVTGTSYTNT
+495 
-510 SYIEDGNTYYY
+510 
-521 KVRALKSDG
+521 
-530 TAGAW
+530 
-535 SSIVSV
+535 
-541 TYKQTLSAPSVT
+541 
-553 GGNDAQ
+553 
-559 GRPTLKLKAVTGA
+559 AVTGA

-581 SKDGDYIKYSTVT
+581 SRSGEYIKYSTVT
-594 GTSYTNISY
+594 GTSYTNTSY

-656 AAGTLTI
+656 AEGTLTI
-663 SGSGKTW
+663 SGTGATY
-670 DFIDE
+670 DFFD
-675 DWNANAPWYDVSL
+675 DYNYTAPWYDAEL
-688 RLRIKKVV
+688 RLQIKKAV

-702 YVGTWAFYDCSEMTS
+702 YVGTWAFYDCAEMTS

-729 DVFMYCTGLTSVTI
+729 SVFMDCTSLTSVTI

-815 VVDVKQDAFSG
+815 VVNVKQDAFSG

-999 ASEDGNFAQ
+999 ASEDGDFAQ
-1008 LAAITSNSYTNSAVL
+1008 LAAVTSNSYTNSAVL

-1057 ALVASGKCGD
+1057 ALVAGGKCGD

-1092 HASDNCAPWRT
+1092 PASDNCAPWRT
-1103 YANDIKKVVV
+1103 YANDIKTVVV
-1113 QKGVTAIGSYAFAS
+1113 EEGVTAIGSCAFAK

-1142 IGSSAFENCGL
+1142 IGNGAFENCGL

-1193 GGAAFEKSHLKT
+1193 GGAAFERSPLKT

-1211 VTSIGNGAFKSS
+1211 VTSIGNGAFSNS

-1279 TRIEREAFAMCGA
+1279 TRIEREAFTMCGA

-1411 WYIAHLTDIKKVVVQ
+1411 WYIAHLTDINKVVVQ
-1426 EGVTTIGDHAFANLS
+1426 EGVTTIGDYAFANLS

-1468 VTLPEGL
+1468 VTLPAGL
-1475 TAIGDFAFSG
+1475 TVIGDFAFSG

-1498 TIGNSAFLF
+1498 TIGNSAFLY

-1522 GTGAFY
+1522 GTGAFC

-1542 TLGDSLFQECENLTD
+1542 TLGDGLFRECENLTD

-1588 HIGNAAFAACEALP
+1588 RIGNAAFAACEALP

-1651 YSGTAAEWA
+1651 YGGTAAEWL

-1708 VTGAERYEIWRAQ
+1708 VSGAERYEIWRAQ

-1776 RYCEAPPTMDTPEI
+1776 QYCEAPPTMDTPEI

-1814 QVFRSEDN
+1814 QVFRSEDD

>member
-1 MTCRHIP
+1 
-8 AEIIKKRG
+8 
-16 VSMKKRILSILLA
+16 
-29 VLMLL
+29 MLL

-45 YAAALAS
+45 YAAETS
-52 GKCGDSATW
+52 GVAAQSYYVAGGQCGDDLTW
-61 TLDNTGT
+61 TLDSSGT
-68 LTISGTGATYN
+68 LTISGTGPMYN
-79 YDMDDDG
+79 YSLWD
-86 NSAAP
+86 NP
-91 WCTKARIQRVNKVVV
+91 WCDIALRSSGISTRVV
-106 NSGITE
+106 NAVVSSGVTA
-112 LGYSMFSNCTQLTSV
+112 LGERALADCGSMVSV
-127 SLPSGLKRIGSCL
+127 SLPETLLTVGESCFMSSDAL
-140 FLGCTRLSAITIPSS
+140 RSITIPNS
-155 VTTIESN
+155 
-162 AFTHCDSITAIT
+162 
-174 LPGGLRT
+174 
-181 MGDAVCS
+181 
-188 QMAKLTTATVSGGV
+188 
-202 TYLSNYAFNDCPSL
+202 
-216 KTITLPNT
+216 

-229 ICAFRYDTALKDV
+229 LGAFTACKNLSRVTLGRGLQRIGGQAFRECSSLSSIVIPDGVKKIEYLTFSDCANLMEITIPHTVTVIENHAFANCNILSRVTFTGTRAQWNAIDMGDDNDPLLSANIT
-242 YFNGSVTQW
+242 FAGSGP
-251 TSIQIAGEGNSALYN
+251 A
-266 ADVHCTGLP
+266 
-275 APTVTGGNDSQ
+275 APTVTGGNDAQ
-286 GRPTLKWNAVSGAAK
+286 GRPTLKWNAVTGAAK

-306 ARSRSGEYI
+306 ARSKDGDYI

-322 TSYTNTSYIENGNT
+322 TSYTNISYIENGNT

-354 SIVSV
+354 SVVSV
-359 TYKQTLPAPIVTGG
+359 TYKQTLPAPTVTGG
-373 NDSQG
+373 NDAQGRPTLKWKAVTGAAKYEVYRARSKDGDYIKYSTVTGTSYTNISYIENGNTYYYKVRALDASGTAGAWSSIVSVTYRAASTGTLPAPTVTGGNDAQG

-409 TVTGTSYTNT
+409 TVTGTSYTNI

-440 AGAWSSIVS
+440 AGAWSSVVS

-455 LSAPTVTGGNDA
+455 LPAPAVIGGNDAQGRPTLKWNAVTGAAKYEVYRARSLNGDYIKYSTVTGTSYTNISYIENGNTYYYKVRALKSDGTAGAWSSIVSVTYRAASTGTLPAPTVTGGNDSQGRPTLKWNAVTGAAKYEVYRARSKDGDYIKYSTVTGTSYTNISYIENGNTYYYKVRALDANGTAGAWSSVVSVTYKQTLPAPTVTGGNDA
-467 QGRPTLTWKV
+467 QGRPTLKWNAV
-477 VTGAAKY
+477 SGAAKY
-484 EVYRARSMNGD
+484 EVYRARSLNGD
-495 YVKYSTVTGTSYTNT
+495 YIKYSTVTGTSYTNT

-541 TYKQTLSAPSVT
+541 TYKQTLSAPTVT
-553 GGNDAQ
+553 GGNDSQ
-559 GRPTLKLKAVTGA
+559 GRPTLKWKAVTGA

-647 GDSAAWKLD
+647 GDSASWKLD
-656 AAGTLTI
+656 AEGTLTI
-663 SGSGKTW
+663 SGTGATY
-670 DFIDE
+670 DFFNDY
-675 DWNANAPWYDVSL
+675 NCTAPWYDAEL
-688 RLRIKKVV
+688 RLQIKKAVV
-696 VEKGIT
+696 NKGIT
-702 YVGTWAFYDCSEMTS
+702 YVGTWAFRDCAELTS
-717 VSLPTTLETMGA
+717 VSLPAGLEEMGSS
-729 DVFMYCTGLTSVTI
+729 VFNDCTSLTSITI
-743 PDGVTFISGDFF
+743 PAGVTSIGGDFF
-755 RGCTSLKSVTL
+755 YGCASLKSVTL
-766 PDSLRETGGCTFMY
+766 PDSLWDAGGCTFMY

-786 VRLPATLLSISWQM
+786 VRLPANLRDIAWWM
-800 FKDCKSLTSLTIPRS
+800 FKDCTSLTSVTIPRGT
-815 VVDVKQDAFSG
+815 VEVKKEAFDG
-826 CTALKNVTYTGTT
+826 CTSLKNVTFTGSA
-839 ADWKALTI
+839 ADWKGVTIRPGNTALTSAAI
-847 YSGNEAL
+847 K
-854 TRANVRCTGSTVL
+854 CTGSTVL

-899 SYDSGDGTGPW
+899 SYDGGDDGDPYYRW
-910 YHWLT
+910 FV
-915 NLDKGTASFTDDR
+915 NNDKTATSYTVPTDY
-928 ELEKGRTYT
+928 LEKGRTYT

-994 EVYRA
+994 EVYRT

-1008 LAAITSNSYTNSAVL
+1008 LAAVTSNSYTNSAVL

-1092 HASDNCAPWRT
+1092 PTSDNCAPWRT

-1345 GTAAEWLA
+1345 GTAAEW
-1353 ISVADRNDP
+1353 
-1362 LLNAALHCTG
+1362 
-1372 SALVASGKCG
+1372 
-1382 DSASW
+1382 
-1387 KLDADGV
+1387 
-1394 LTITG
+1394 
-1399 AGPMADYGAYGP
+1399 
-1411 WYIAHLTDIKKVVVQ
+1411 
-1426 EGVTTIGDHAFANLS
+1426 
-1441 YVTSV
+1441 
-1446 TIPSSITSIGAHA
+1446 
-1459 FEKCRLGGA
+1459 
-1468 VTLPEGL
+1468 
-1475 TAIGDFAFSG
+1475 
-1485 SGMASLTLPESLR
+1485 
-1498 TIGNSAFLF
+1498 
-1507 CSLRELTIPDGVTSI
+1507 
-1522 GTGAFY
+1522 
-1528 NASLTSVKL
+1528 
-1537 PASGV
+1537 
-1542 TLGDSLFQECENLTD
+1542 
-1557 VTLPADLTVIGPS
+1557 
-1570 MFENCGSL
+1570 
-1578 KNVTIPSGVT
+1578 
-1588 HIGNAAFAACEALP
+1588 
-1602 EIRLPD
+1602 
-1608 GMEALGSEAFV
+1608 
-1619 GCRAVTKVYIPRSLT
+1619 
-1634 SIGEA
+1634 
-1639 AFRICEGLTDVY
+1639 
-1651 YSGTAAEWA
+1651 A

>member
-1 MTCRHIP
+1 MRFFRFCKKTSILCSQLIEITQKQVYSIVVMTCRHIP

-16 VSMKKRILSILLA
+16 VSVKKRILSILLA

-45 YAAALAS
+45 YAAETS
-52 GKCGDSATW
+52 GVAAQSYYVAGGQCGDDLTW
-61 TLDNTGT
+61 TLDSSGT
-68 LTISGTGATYN
+68 LTISGTGPMYN
-79 YDMDDDG
+79 YSLWD
-86 NSAAP
+86 NP
-91 WCTKARIQRVNKVVV
+91 WCDIALRSSGISTRVV
-106 NSGITE
+106 NAVVSSGVTA
-112 LGYSMFSNCTQLTSV
+112 LGERALADCGSMVSV
-127 SLPSGLKRIGSCL
+127 SLPETLLTVGESCFMSSDAL
-140 FLGCTRLSAITIPSS
+140 RSITIPNS
-155 VTTIESN
+155 
-162 AFTHCDSITAIT
+162 
-174 LPGGLRT
+174 
-181 MGDAVCS
+181 
-188 QMAKLTTATVSGGV
+188 
-202 TYLSNYAFNDCPSL
+202 
-216 KTITLPNT
+216 

-229 ICAFRYDTALKDV
+229 LGAFTACKNLSRVTLGRGLQRIGGQAFRECSSLSSIVIPDGVKKIEYLTFSDCANLMEITIPHTVTVIENHAFANCNILSRVTFTGTRAQWNAIDMGDDNDPLLSANITFAGSGPAAPTVTAGTDSQGRPTLKWNAVTGAAKYEV
-242 YFNGSVTQW
+242 YRSYSENGPYTKYSTVTGTTYTNTAYLENGTTYYYRVRALNSSGVAGAYSSVVYVTYKQ
-251 TSIQIAGEGNSALYN
+251 TLS
-266 ADVHCTGLP
+266 

-286 GRPTLKWNAVSGAAK
+286 GRPTLKWNAVSGAAR

-322 TSYTNTSYIENGNT
+322 TSYTNTSYIEDGNT

-341 RALDANGTAGAWS
+341 RALKSDGTAGAWS

-359 TYKQTLPAPIVTGG
+359 TYRAASTGTLPAPTVTGGNDSQGRPTLKWDKVAGAAKYEVYRARSKDGDYIKYSTVTGTSYTNISYIENGNTYYYKVRALKSDGTAGTWSSIVSVTYRAASTGTLSAPTVTGG

-433 ALDANGT
+433 AL
-440 AGAWSSIVS
+440 
-449 VTYKQT
+449 
-455 LSAPTVTGGNDA
+455 
-467 QGRPTLTWKV
+467 
-477 VTGAAKY
+477 
-484 EVYRARSMNGD
+484 
-495 YVKYSTVTGTSYTNT
+495 
-510 SYIEDGNTYYY
+510 
-521 KVRALKSDG
+521 
-530 TAGAW
+530 
-535 SSIVSV
+535 
-541 TYKQTLSAPSVT
+541 
-553 GGNDAQ
+553 
-559 GRPTLKLKAVTGA
+559 
-572 AKYEVYRAR
+572 
-581 SKDGDYIKYSTVT
+581 
-594 GTSYTNISY
+594 
-603 IENGNTYYYKVR
+603 
-615 ALKSDGTAGAWSSIV
+615 KSDGTAGAWSSIV

-647 GDSAAWKLD
+647 GDSASWKLD
-656 AAGTLTI
+656 AEGTLTI
-663 SGSGKTW
+663 SGSGATY
-670 DFIDE
+670 DFFNDY
-675 DWNANAPWYDVSL
+675 NCTAPWYDAEL
-688 RLRIKKVV
+688 RLQIKKAVV
-696 VEKGIT
+696 NKGIT
-702 YVGTWAFYDCSEMTS
+702 YVGTYAFRDCAELTS
-717 VSLPTTLETMGA
+717 VSLPAGLEEMGSS
-729 DVFMYCTGLTSVTI
+729 VFRYCESLTSITI
-743 PDGVTFISGDFF
+743 PAGVTSIGGDFF
-755 RGCTSLKSVTL
+755 YGCASLKSVTL
-766 PDSLRETGGCTFMY
+766 PDSLWDAGGCTFMD

-786 VRLPATLLSISWQM
+786 VRLPANLRDIAWWM
-800 FKDCKSLTSLTIPRS
+800 FKDCTSLTSVTIPRGT
-815 VVDVKQDAFSG
+815 VEVKKEAFDG
-826 CTALKNVTYTGTT
+826 CTSLKNVTFTGSA
-839 ADWKALTI
+839 ADWKGVTIRPGNTALTSAAI
-847 YSGNEAL
+847 K
-854 TRANVRCTGSTVL
+854 CTGSTVL

-899 SYDSGDGTGPW
+899 SYDGGDDCDPCYRW
-910 YHWLT
+910 YA
-915 NLDKGTASFTDDR
+915 NNDKTATSYTVPADT
-928 ELEKGRTYT
+928 LKKGQTYT
-937 YKVRAVTSSG
+937 FKVRAVTSSG

-952 SKEVTFTYNPAASL
+952 SKEVIFTYNPAASL

-1008 LAAITSNSYTNSAVL
+1008 LAAVTSNSYTNSAVL

-1193 GGAAFEKSHLKT
+1193 GGAAFEKSPLKT
-1205 LTIPGG
+1205 LTIPSG

-1279 TRIEREAFAMCGA
+1279 TRIEREAFTMCGA

-1317 GAYLPRSLTTIES
+1317 GVYLPRSLTTIES
-1330 GAFSACRSLTDVYYG
+1330 GAFSACRS
-1345 GTAAEWLA
+1345 
-1353 ISVADRNDP
+1353 
-1362 LLNAALHCTG
+1362 
-1372 SALVASGKCG
+1372 
-1382 DSASW
+1382 
-1387 KLDADGV
+1387 
-1394 LTITG
+1394 
-1399 AGPMADYGAYGP
+1399 
-1411 WYIAHLTDIKKVVVQ
+1411 
-1426 EGVTTIGDHAFANLS
+1426 
-1441 YVTSV
+1441 
-1446 TIPSSITSIGAHA
+1446 
-1459 FEKCRLGGA
+1459 
-1468 VTLPEGL
+1468 
-1475 TAIGDFAFSG
+1475 
-1485 SGMASLTLPESLR
+1485 
-1498 TIGNSAFLF
+1498 
-1507 CSLRELTIPDGVTSI
+1507 
-1522 GTGAFY
+1522 
-1528 NASLTSVKL
+1528 
-1537 PASGV
+1537 
-1542 TLGDSLFQECENLTD
+1542 
-1557 VTLPADLTVIGPS
+1557 
-1570 MFENCGSL
+1570 
-1578 KNVTIPSGVT
+1578 
-1588 HIGNAAFAACEALP
+1588 
-1602 EIRLPD
+1602 
-1608 GMEALGSEAFV
+1608 
-1619 GCRAVTKVYIPRSLT
+1619 
-1634 SIGEA
+1634 
-1639 AFRICEGLTDVY
+1639 LTDVY

-1756 YYKVRAVSGSTYSDF
+1756 YYKVRAVSGSAYSDF

-1776 RYCEAPPTMDTPEI
+1776 QYCEAPPTMDTPEI

>member
-1 MTCRHIP
+1 
-8 AEIIKKRG
+8 
-16 VSMKKRILSILLA
+16 MKKRILSILLA

-52 GKCGDSATW
+52 GKCGDSAAW

-162 AFTHCDSITAIT
+162 AFTHCDSIAAIT
-174 LPGGLRT
+174 LPSGLRT

-286 GRPTLKWNAVSGAAK
+286 GRPTLKWDKVAGAAKYEVYRARSKDGDYIKYSTVTGTSYTNISYIENGNTYYYKVRALDANGTAGPWSDVVAVTCRLGLPAPTVTGGNDAQGRPTLKWNAVSGAAK

-306 ARSRSGEYI
+306 ARSLNGDYIKYSTVTGTSYTNISYIENGNTYYYKVRALKSDGTAGAWSDVVAVTCRLGLTAPTVTGGNDAQGRPTLKWNAVSGAAKYEVYRARSKDGDYI

-341 RALDANGTAGAWS
+341 RALDTNGTAGAWS

-359 TYKQTLPAPIVTGG
+359 TYKQTLPAPAVTGG
-373 NDSQG
+373 NDAQG
-378 RPTLKWNAVSG
+378 RPTLTWKAVTG

-433 ALDANGT
+433 ALKSDGTAGAWSSIVSVTYRAASTGTLSAPTVTGGNDSQGRPTLKWNAVTGAAKYEVYRARSMNGDYIKYSTVTGTSYTNISYIENGNTYYYKVRALDANGT

-449 VTYKQT
+449 VTYRAASTGT

-467 QGRPTLTWKV
+467 QGRPTLKWN
-477 VTGAAKY
+477 A
-484 EVYRARSMNGD
+484 
-495 YVKYSTVTGTSYTNT
+495 
-510 SYIEDGNTYYY
+510 
-521 KVRALKSDG
+521 
-530 TAGAW
+530 
-535 SSIVSV
+535 VS
-541 TYKQTLSAPSVT
+541 
-553 GGNDAQ
+553 
-559 GRPTLKLKAVTGA
+559 GA

-581 SKDGDYIKYSTVT
+581 SKNGDYIKYSTVT
-594 GTSYTNISY
+594 GTSYTNTSY

-647 GDSAAWKLD
+647 GDSAKWTLD

-675 DWNANAPWYDVSL
+675 DWNANAPWYDASL

-702 YVGTWAFYDCSEMTS
+702 YVGTRAFYDCSEMTS

-755 RGCTSLKSVTL
+755 LGCTSLKSVTL
-766 PDSLRETGGCTFMY
+766 PDSLRDIGGCTFMY

-815 VVDVKQDAFSG
+815 VVNVMQDAFSG
-826 CTALKNVTYTGTT
+826 CTALKNVTYTGTA

-875 VSKKGQPTLKWS
+875 VSKKGQPTLKWN
-887 AVSGAAGYQLWC
+887 AVSGAAGYQIWC

-1008 LAAITSNSYTNSAVL
+1008 LAAVTSNSYTNSAVL

-1057 ALVASGKCGD
+1057 ALVASGKCG
-1067 SASWKLDADGVLTI
+1067 
-1081 TGAGPMADYGQ
+1081 
-1092 HASDNCAPWRT
+1092 
-1103 YANDIKKVVV
+1103 
-1113 QKGVTAIGSYAFAS
+1113 
-1127 LERVTS
+1127 E
-1133 VTIPEGVTS
+1133 
-1142 IGSSAFENCGL
+1142 
-1153 MAYGGLGAVT
+1153 
-1163 LPEGLTT
+1163 
-1170 IGSSAFSGSYMDSLT
+1170 
-1185 LPESLRTI
+1185 
-1193 GGAAFEKSHLKT
+1193 
-1205 LTIPGG
+1205 
-1211 VTSIGNGAFKSS
+1211 
-1223 HLTSI
+1223 
-1228 QLPDGAQ
+1228 
-1235 LGAMLFY
+1235 
-1242 QCYELTDVTLPA
+1242 
-1254 DLTVIGDSMFE
+1254 
-1265 NCTKLTHVTIPSGV
+1265 
-1279 TRIEREAFAMCGA
+1279 
-1292 LEEIRLPEGVETI
+1292 
-1305 GVIAF
+1305 
-1310 SGCVAMT
+1310 
-1317 GAYLPRSLTTIES
+1317 
-1330 GAFSACRSLTDVYYG
+1330 
-1345 GTAAEWLA
+1345 
-1353 ISVADRNDP
+1353 
-1362 LLNAALHCTG
+1362 
-1372 SALVASGKCG
+1372 
-1382 DSASW
+1382 SASW

-1522 GTGAFY
+1522 GTGAFC

-1651 YSGTAAEWA
+1651 YGGTAAEWL

>member
-1 MTCRHIP
+1 MRSRPSAVLFLCDFSIFAKKSSILCSQLIEIAQKQVYSIVVMTCRHIP

-16 VSMKKRILSILLA
+16 VSVKKRILSILLA

-45 YAAALAS
+45 YAAAALAS

-162 AFTHCDSITAIT
+162 AFTHCDSIAAIT
-174 LPGGLRT
+174 LPSGLRT

-224 VRSIG
+224 VKSIG

-266 ADVHCTGLP
+266 ADVHCTGLSAP
-275 APTVTGGNDSQ
+275 SVTGGNDSQGRPTLKWDKVAGAAKYEVYRARSMNGDYIKYSTQTSTGYTNSAYLTSGSTYYYKVRALDANGTAGPWSDVVAVTCRLGLTAPTVTGGNDSQGRPTLKWDKVAGAAKYEVYRARSMNGDYIKYSTQTSTGYTNSAYLTSGSTYYYKVRALDANGTAGPWSDVVAVTCRLGLTAPTVTGGNDSQ
-286 GRPTLKWNAVSGAAK
+286 GRPTLKWNAVTGAAK

-306 ARSRSGEYI
+306 ARSM
-315 KYSTVTG
+315 
-322 TSYTNTSYIENGNT
+322 
-336 YYYKV
+336 
-341 RALDANGTAGAWS
+341 
-354 SIVSV
+354 
-359 TYKQTLPAPIVTGG
+359 
-373 NDSQG
+373 
-378 RPTLKWNAVSG
+378 
-389 AAKYEVYRA
+389 
-398 RSLNGDYIKYS
+398 NGDYIKYS

-455 LSAPTVTGGNDA
+455 LSAPTVTGGNDTQGRPTLKWKAVSGAAKYEVYRARSLNGDYIKYSTVTGTSYTNISYIENGNTYYYKVRALKSDGTAGAWSSVVSVTYKQTLSAPTVTGGNDA
-467 QGRPTLTWKV
+467 QGRPTLKWNAVTGAAKYEVYRARSKDGTYTKYSTTTGTAYTNSSYLTSGATYYYKV
-477 VTGAAKY
+477 RALDANGNAGPYSAVVSVTCRLKLTAPTVTGGTDAQGRPTLKWNAVSGAAKY

-541 TYKQTLSAPSVT
+541 TY
-553 GGNDAQ
+553 
-559 GRPTLKLKAVTGA
+559 
-572 AKYEVYRAR
+572 
-581 SKDGDYIKYSTVT
+581 
-594 GTSYTNISY
+594 
-603 IENGNTYYYKVR
+603 
-615 ALKSDGTAGAWSSIV
+615 
-630 SVTYRKPAAATV
+630 RKPAAATV

-647 GDSAAWKLD
+647 GDSAKWTLD

-663 SGSGKTW
+663 SGTGATY
-670 DFIDE
+670 DFFNDY
-675 DWNANAPWYDVSL
+675 NCTAPWYDAEL
-688 RLRIKKVV
+688 RLQIKKAVV
-696 VEKGIT
+696 NKGIT
-702 YVGTWAFYDCSEMTS
+702 YVGTWAFRDCAELTS
-717 VSLPTTLETMGA
+717 VSLPAGLEEMGSS
-729 DVFMYCTGLTSVTI
+729 VFMDCTSLTSVTI

-887 AVSGAAGYQLWC
+887 AVSGAAGYQIWC

-928 ELEKGRTYT
+928 ELKKGQTYT

-999 ASEDGNFAQ
+999 ASE
-1008 LAAITSNSYTNSAVL
+1008 
-1023 TDGAAYYYKVRALDS
+1023 
-1038 DGEAGPF
+1038 
-1045 SDVVSVTYTARP
+1045 
-1057 ALVASGKCGD
+1057 
-1067 SASWKLDADGVLTI
+1067 
-1081 TGAGPMADYGQ
+1081 
-1092 HASDNCAPWRT
+1092 
-1103 YANDIKKVVV
+1103 
-1113 QKGVTAIGSYAFAS
+1113 
-1127 LERVTS
+1127 
-1133 VTIPEGVTS
+1133 
-1142 IGSSAFENCGL
+1142 
-1153 MAYGGLGAVT
+1153 
-1163 LPEGLTT
+1163 
-1170 IGSSAFSGSYMDSLT
+1170 
-1185 LPESLRTI
+1185 
-1193 GGAAFEKSHLKT
+1193 
-1205 LTIPGG
+1205 
-1211 VTSIGNGAFKSS
+1211 
-1223 HLTSI
+1223 
-1228 QLPDGAQ
+1228 
-1235 LGAMLFY
+1235 
-1242 QCYELTDVTLPA
+1242 
-1254 DLTVIGDSMFE
+1254 
-1265 NCTKLTHVTIPSGV
+1265 
-1279 TRIEREAFAMCGA
+1279 
-1292 LEEIRLPEGVETI
+1292 
-1305 GVIAF
+1305 
-1310 SGCVAMT
+1310 
-1317 GAYLPRSLTTIES
+1317 
-1330 GAFSACRSLTDVYYG
+1330 
-1345 GTAAEWLA
+1345 
-1353 ISVADRNDP
+1353 
-1362 LLNAALHCTG
+1362 
-1372 SALVASGKCG
+1372 
-1382 DSASW
+1382 
-1387 KLDADGV
+1387 
-1394 LTITG
+1394 
-1399 AGPMADYGAYGP
+1399 
-1411 WYIAHLTDIKKVVVQ
+1411 
-1426 EGVTTIGDHAFANLS
+1426 
-1441 YVTSV
+1441 
-1446 TIPSSITSIGAHA
+1446 
-1459 FEKCRLGGA
+1459 
-1468 VTLPEGL
+1468 
-1475 TAIGDFAFSG
+1475 
-1485 SGMASLTLPESLR
+1485 
-1498 TIGNSAFLF
+1498 
-1507 CSLRELTIPDGVTSI
+1507 
-1522 GTGAFY
+1522 
-1528 NASLTSVKL
+1528 
-1537 PASGV
+1537 V

-1651 YSGTAAEWA
+1651 YGGTAAEWA

-1814 QVFRSEDN
+1814 QVFRSEDD

-1867 SFGGGEWWV
+1867 SLGGGVWWV

>member
-1 MTCRHIP
+1 
-8 AEIIKKRG
+8 
-16 VSMKKRILSILLA
+16 MKKRILSILLA

-162 AFTHCDSITAIT
+162 AFTHCDSIAAIT
-174 LPGGLRT
+174 LPSGLRT

-224 VRSIG
+224 VKSIG

-275 APTVTGGNDSQ
+275 APTVTGGSDAQ
-286 GRPTLKWNAVSGAAK
+286 GRPTLKWNAVTGAAK

-306 ARSRSGEYI
+306 ARSMNGDYI

-322 TSYTNTSYIENGNT
+322 TSYTNISYIEDGNT

-359 TYKQTLPAPIVTGG
+359 TYRAASTGTLSAPTVTGG

-559 GRPTLKLKAVTGA
+559 GRPTLKWKAVTGA

>member
-1 MTCRHIP
+1 
-8 AEIIKKRG
+8 
-16 VSMKKRILSILLA
+16 
-29 VLMLL
+29 MLL

-45 YAAALAS
+45 YAAAALAS

-127 SLPSGLKRIGSCL
+127 SLPGGLKRIGSCL
-140 FLGCTRLSAITIPSS
+140 FLGCTRLSAITIPGS

-174 LPGGLRT
+174 LPSGLRT

-242 YFNGSVTQW
+242 YFNGSMTQW

-266 ADVHCTGLP
+266 ADVHCSGLP

-286 GRPTLKWNAVSGAAK
+286 GRPTLKWNAVTGAAKYEVYRARSKDGDYIKYSTVTGTSYTNTSYIEDGNTYYYKVRALDANGTAGAWSSIVSVTYKRTLSAPTVTGGNDSQGRPTLKWKAVSGAAK

-341 RALDANGTAGAWS
+341 RAL
-354 SIVSV
+354 
-359 TYKQTLPAPIVTGG
+359 
-373 NDSQG
+373 
-378 RPTLKWNAVSG
+378 
-389 AAKYEVYRA
+389 
-398 RSLNGDYIKYS
+398 
-409 TVTGTSYTNT
+409 
-419 SYIENGNTYYYKVR
+419 
-433 ALDANGT
+433 
-440 AGAWSSIVS
+440 
-449 VTYKQT
+449 
-455 LSAPTVTGGNDA
+455 
-467 QGRPTLTWKV
+467 
-477 VTGAAKY
+477 
-484 EVYRARSMNGD
+484 
-495 YVKYSTVTGTSYTNT
+495 
-510 SYIEDGNTYYY
+510 
-521 KVRALKSDG
+521 KS
-530 TAGAW
+530 
-535 SSIVSV
+535 
-541 TYKQTLSAPSVT
+541 
-553 GGNDAQ
+553 N
-559 GRPTLKLKAVTGA
+559 
-572 AKYEVYRAR
+572 
-581 SKDGDYIKYSTVT
+581 
-594 GTSYTNISY
+594 
-603 IENGNTYYYKVR
+603 
-615 ALKSDGTAGAWSSIV
+615 GTAGAWSSIV

-647 GDSAAWKLD
+647 GDSAKWTLD

-675 DWNANAPWYDVSL
+675 DWNANAPWYDASL

-702 YVGTWAFYDCSEMTS
+702 YVGTCAFYDCSEMTS

-729 DVFMYCTGLTSVTI
+729 SVFMDCTSLTSVTI

-815 VVDVKQDAFSG
+815 VVNVKQDAFSG

-937 YKVRAVTSSG
+937 YKVRAYTASG
-947 AVGSF
+947 SMGTF
-952 SKEVTFTYNPAASL
+952 SNEVTITYQPKQTL

-999 ASEDGNFAQ
+999 ASEYGDFTR
-1008 LAAITSNSYTNSAVL
+1008 LAAVTSNSYTNSAVL

-1045 SDVVSVTYTARP
+1045 SYVVSVTYTARP
-1057 ALVASGKCGD
+1057 ALVAGGKCGD

-1092 HASDNCAPWRT
+1092 PASDNCAPWRT

-1211 VTSIGNGAFKSS
+1211 VTSIGNGAFSNS

-1292 LEEIRLPEGVETI
+1292 LKEIRLPEGVETI

-1345 GTAAEWLA
+1345 GTAAEW
-1353 ISVADRNDP
+1353 
-1362 LLNAALHCTG
+1362 
-1372 SALVASGKCG
+1372 
-1382 DSASW
+1382 
-1387 KLDADGV
+1387 
-1394 LTITG
+1394 
-1399 AGPMADYGAYGP
+1399 
-1411 WYIAHLTDIKKVVVQ
+1411 
-1426 EGVTTIGDHAFANLS
+1426 
-1441 YVTSV
+1441 
-1446 TIPSSITSIGAHA
+1446 
-1459 FEKCRLGGA
+1459 
-1468 VTLPEGL
+1468 
-1475 TAIGDFAFSG
+1475 
-1485 SGMASLTLPESLR
+1485 
-1498 TIGNSAFLF
+1498 
-1507 CSLRELTIPDGVTSI
+1507 
-1522 GTGAFY
+1522 
-1528 NASLTSVKL
+1528 
-1537 PASGV
+1537 
-1542 TLGDSLFQECENLTD
+1542 
-1557 VTLPADLTVIGPS
+1557 
-1570 MFENCGSL
+1570 
-1578 KNVTIPSGVT
+1578 
-1588 HIGNAAFAACEALP
+1588 
-1602 EIRLPD
+1602 
-1608 GMEALGSEAFV
+1608 
-1619 GCRAVTKVYIPRSLT
+1619 
-1634 SIGEA
+1634 
-1639 AFRICEGLTDVY
+1639 
-1651 YSGTAAEWA
+1651 A

-1703 VWWPA
+1703 AWWPA
-1708 VTGAERYEIWRAQ
+1708 VSGAERYEIWRAQ

-1771 SQAAR
+1771 SQEAR
-1776 RYCEAPPTMDTPEI
+1776 QYCEAPPTMDTPEI

-1814 QVFRSEDN
+1814 QVFRSEDD

>member
-1 MTCRHIP
+1 
-8 AEIIKKRG
+8 
-16 VSMKKRILSILLA
+16 
-29 VLMLL
+29 MLL

-45 YAAALAS
+45 YAAAALAS

-162 AFTHCDSITAIT
+162 AFTHCDSIAAIT
-174 LPGGLRT
+174 LPSGLRT

-224 VRSIG
+224 VKSIG

-266 ADVHCTGLP
+266 ADVHCTGLS
-275 APTVTGGNDSQ
+275 APSVTGGNDSQ
-286 GRPTLKWNAVSGAAK
+286 GRPTLKWNAVTGAAK

-306 ARSRSGEYI
+306 ARSMNGDYI

-354 SIVSV
+354 SVVSV
-359 TYKQTLPAPIVTGG
+359 TYKQTLPAPTVTGG

-378 RPTLKWNAVSG
+378 RPTLKWNAVTGAAKYEVYRARSRSGDYIKYATVTGTSYTNTSYIENGTTYYYKVRALDANGTAGAWSSIVAVTYQPKQTLSAPTVTGGNDSQGRPTLKWNAVTGAAKYEVYRARSKDGDYIKYSTTTGTSYTNTSYIEDGNTYYYKVRALDANGTAGAWSSIVAVTYKQTLPAPTVTGGNDAQGRPTLTWKAVTGAAKDAQGRPTLTWKAVTG

-433 ALDANGT
+433 ALKSDGT
-440 AGAWSSIVS
+440 AGAWSSVVS

-455 LSAPTVTGGNDA
+455 LSAPAVTGGNDA
-467 QGRPTLTWKV
+467 QGRPTLTWNAVSGAAKYEVYRARSKDGTYTKYSTTTGTAYTNSSYLTSGTTYYYKV
-477 VTGAAKY
+477 RALDANGNAGPYSAVVSVTCRLKLTAPSVTGGNDAQGRPTLKWNAVSGAAKY

-510 SYIEDGNTYYY
+510 SYIEAGNTYYY
-521 KVRALKSDG
+521 KVRAL
-530 TAGAW
+530 
-535 SSIVSV
+535 
-541 TYKQTLSAPSVT
+541 
-553 GGNDAQ
+553 DA
-559 GRPTLKLKAVTGA
+559 
-572 AKYEVYRAR
+572 
-581 SKDGDYIKYSTVT
+581 
-594 GTSYTNISY
+594 N
-603 IENGNTYYYKVR
+603 
-615 ALKSDGTAGAWSSIV
+615 GTAGAWSSIV

-647 GDSAAWKLD
+647 GDSAKWTLD

-675 DWNANAPWYDVSL
+675 DWNANAPWYDASL

-702 YVGTWAFYDCSEMTS
+702 YVGTRAFYDCSEMTS

-755 RGCTSLKSVTL
+755 LGCTSLKSVTL
-766 PDSLRETGGCTFMY
+766 PDSLWETGGCTFMY

-815 VVDVKQDAFSG
+815 VVNVMQDAFSG
-826 CTALKNVTYTGTT
+826 CTALKNVTYTGTA

-875 VSKKGQPTLKWS
+875 VSKKGQPTLKWN
-887 AVSGAAGYQLWC
+887 AVSGAAGYQIWC
-899 SYDSGDGTGPW
+899 SYDSGDRTGPW

-928 ELEKGRTYT
+928 ELEKGWTYT
-937 YKVRAVTSSG
+937 YKVRAYTASG
-947 AVGSF
+947 SMGTF
-952 SKEVTFTYNPAASL
+952 SNEVTITYQPKQTL

-980 PALTWPAVPDAARY
+980 PALTWPAVPDAAQY

-1008 LAAITSNSYTNSAVL
+1008 LAAVTSNSYTNSAVL

-1193 GGAAFEKSHLKT
+1193 GGAAFEKSPLKT

-1211 VTSIGNGAFKSS
+1211 VTSIGNGAFSNS

-1292 LEEIRLPEGVETI
+1292 LKEIRLPEGVETI

-1345 GTAAEWLA
+1345 
-1353 ISVADRNDP
+1353 
-1362 LLNAALHCTG
+1362 
-1372 SALVASGKCG
+1372 
-1382 DSASW
+1382 
-1387 KLDADGV
+1387 
-1394 LTITG
+1394 
-1399 AGPMADYGAYGP
+1399 
-1411 WYIAHLTDIKKVVVQ
+1411 
-1426 EGVTTIGDHAFANLS
+1426 
-1441 YVTSV
+1441 
-1446 TIPSSITSIGAHA
+1446 
-1459 FEKCRLGGA
+1459 
-1468 VTLPEGL
+1468 
-1475 TAIGDFAFSG
+1475 
-1485 SGMASLTLPESLR
+1485 
-1498 TIGNSAFLF
+1498 
-1507 CSLRELTIPDGVTSI
+1507 
-1522 GTGAFY
+1522 
-1528 NASLTSVKL
+1528 
-1537 PASGV
+1537 
-1542 TLGDSLFQECENLTD
+1542 
-1557 VTLPADLTVIGPS
+1557 
-1570 MFENCGSL
+1570 
-1578 KNVTIPSGVT
+1578 
-1588 HIGNAAFAACEALP
+1588 
-1602 EIRLPD
+1602 
-1608 GMEALGSEAFV
+1608 
-1619 GCRAVTKVYIPRSLT
+1619 
-1634 SIGEA
+1634 
-1639 AFRICEGLTDVY
+1639 
-1651 YSGTAAEWA
+1651 GTAAEWA

-1776 RYCEAPPTMDTPEI
+1776 QYCEAPPTMDTPEI